1 MSLAPAF
8 AATPYVVSASLA
20 VATACTTR
28 APTAVAGLAAANIF
42 LLVPTSTS
50 GVRIDQIRIKGASSS
65 ISAATVAQTVTI
77 WENDGVTA
85 WPIDEILITA
95 TTPSTTA
102 ASFQVQ
108 SVYSNLSIPATH
120 SLYMSTSVTTAAA
133 TTALSVTAT
142 GGLY

>member
-20 VATACTTR
+20 AATACTTR
-28 APTAVAGLAAANIF
+28 APTPVASLAGANIL

-50 GVRIDQIRIKGASSS
+50 GVRIDQIRVKGASSS
-65 ISAATVAQTVTI
+65 ISAATVAQTITI

-85 WPIDEILITA
+85 WPIDEIVVTA

-108 SVYSNLSIPATH
+108 QLYSNLSLPATH
-120 SLYMSTSVTTAAA
+120 SLYMSTSVTTTAS
-133 TTALSVTAT
+133 TTALSVTAI